1 MQLNAVRVR
10 LSISL
15 FPNTRSDEG
24 ITQEV
29 KERHA
34 LGEGSGRWVKSKLP
48 EKYLAAVRKCA
59 GAVRK
64 WNNELTL
71 PWEDGERLLTT
82 RAQPKYADEF
92 MGHHAK
98 FLCLIDDFVASY
110 PEALIEAQIMHNG
123 TFEPEDYPAVANV
136 PDLFRMGITY
146 EPVPSAGHF
155 VETLAGEAVAKMRE
169 DLEARNTERVQWA
182 VQDLWKRVLGP
193 VLHLAEMLSSPVPC
207 IREPL
212 LGNVS
217 EIIGLIPELNLTG
230 DSQLSAAAEAIKS
243 MVAGLSTGA
252 LKESPVLR
260 LETAQKAL
268 AIAQQFGVMGARK
281 FNL

>member
-15 FPNTRSDEG
+15 FPNTRADEG
-24 ITQEV
+24 MTAEV
-29 KERHA
+29 QERHS
-34 LGEGSGRWVKSKLP
+34 LGSDSGKWVKTKLP

-71 PWEDGERLLTT
+71 PWEDGERLLTIK
-82 RAQPKYADEF
+82 AQERYDREF
-92 MGHHAK
+92 FEHVGTFNQLVA
-98 FLCLIDDFVASY
+98 DFVASY

-123 TFEPEDYPAVANV
+123 TFEADDYPSVANV
-136 PDLFRMGITY
+136 APLFKMGVTY

-155 VETLAGEAVAKMRE
+155 VETLAGDALERMRGE
-169 DLEARNTERVQWA
+169 LEARNGQRVADA
-182 VQDLWKRVLGP
+182 VADVWKRVLGP

-212 LGNVS
+212 LGNIG
-217 EIIGLIPELNLTG
+217 EIVGLIPDLNLTG
-230 DSQLSAAAEAIKS
+230 DRQLTAAAEAIKS

-268 AIAQQFGVMGARK
+268 AIAQQFGVMGNRR
-281 FNL
+281 FSL